1 MGKVLNPELEKLL
14 EESIQRNIE
23 KALEKTMK
31 QVQNSKNKDDYASKT
46 EIILN
51 NFNILKLQT
60 KDVILDVDTIEEI
73 KNKKI
78 NELMKDIFVTDD
90 ESSIEEVILK
100 SKKRTKVFV
109 NYVEELL
116 NNYIQDRK
124 NLKDDNTRKIKREK
138 RKVLILDN
146 YYINKKFDREEFL
159 ERYKITIPTFYK
171 DNEELIEEI
180 KVLIFGI
187 DGLNVL

>member
-1 MGKVLNPELEKLL
+1 MGKALNPELEKLL